1 MIERMI
7 RWSVENRLLVLLLT
21 VILVGWGVVSLR
33 QTPLDAIPDLSDTQ
47 VIVHTEYPGQS
58 PEVVEDQVTYPLSTS
73 LLAVPGAQDVRGYSM
88 FGDSYVYVLFDDQT
102 DLYWARSRVLEYLS
116 QIAPELPE
124 EATPALGPDATGVGW
139 VYQYALQDP
148 TGQNDL
154 GDLRAV
160 QDWFLELEL
169 QSVDGVAEVAPLGGM
184 VRQYQ
189 VELDPQAVR
198 AYGLSLDRIA
208 QRIRESNREVGGS
221 VVEMAEAEYMVRSRG
236 YIQGIA
242 DLAEVPVGAA
252 ANGAPVTLDDVAR
265 IHEGPQKRRG
275 IAELNGEGEV
285 VGGIVVMRDGANP
298 LETIQGVKERLDEV
312 RGSLP
317 AGVEVVE
324 TYDRSE
330 LIQGAVRNLARSL
343 GQEFLIIALVVT
355 VFLFHIRSALVAI
368 LTLPIGILTALL
380 IMNAQGVT
388 ANVMSLGGIAV
399 TIGTLVD
406 AAIVMVEN
414 AHKRLE
420 RAPPDA
426 DRWSVIRASAQESGR
441 PLFFALLI
449 ITVSFL
455 PLFALGGESERL
467 FSPLAFTG
475 TYAMAIGAGLAV
487 TLIPVLIGYLVRGR
501 IRSEERHPIARLL
514 IGAYRPVIG
523 AILRRPWTTVAG
535 AVLVGVTA
543 LYPVSQLGSEFMP
556 RMDEGDLMYMP
567 TLDPGVSVG
576 KARQVLQQTN
586 QLIREVPEVERVFGK
601 AGRAETATDPA
612 PLGMFESVIRL
623 KPRSEWRDGLTKDEL
638 IRELDEKVD
647 LPGVSNVWV
656 PPIRTRIDMLS
667 TGIRAPVGIQIS
679 GPDLEVIERIGKEIE
694 AAVADVPGTTSA
706 RADRTA
712 TGRYLEVDVDRLE
725 AARHGLSV
733 GDVQSVVRLGVGGM
747 SVDQSI
753 EGLERFPINIRYPQ
767 ERRDSPE
774 ALEALPIVAD
784 SGEQVALGEVADVE
798 IAEGPAM
805 IRTENARRTGNVNVD
820 IAGRALGDY
829 VADAQQA
836 VREAVELPAGY
847 SVQWVGQYEQMQ
859 AVQQR
864 MQLLVPATLAV
875 VFILLYVC
883 FRNAVE
889 PVMLLATLPLAMV
902 GGMWLL
908 YALGFDLS
916 VAVAV
921 GFILL
926 GGLAVEFA
934 LVLLSYIRQSVEE
947 HQPEDV
953 AGLRRAVAEGAT
965 HRVRPLVMTSLTI
978 VAALVPL
985 LLNTGLGSEA
995 MQRIAAPMVGGMVT
1009 APLLAF
1015 LVIPAL
1021 YFLWQR
1027 RHYAR

>member
-647 LPGVSNVWV
+647 LPGVANVWV

-747 SVDQSI
+747 SVDQSV

-767 ERRDSPE
+767 ERRNNPE